1 MKKVLVLYAHPRP
14 DLSQVNKVLF
24 ADLKDLANVTAVDL
38 YGEYSNFDINVEK
51 EKKRLIEHD
60 VLVFQHP
67 IYWYSCPALLK
78 DWMDLVLEYNFA
90 HGPQGSALKDKTF
103 VSVVSSGGSR
113 KSYSSEG
120 KNTHTIKNFLLP
132 FEASFKFCHMETLPP
147 LIFYSASKS
156 KNSDE
161 FENHKTM
168 YHNLLEDLKTNRIS
182 AEKSFGFENLNDYYK
197 SKAQEKTQQEKTQ
210 QQKAQQEKT
219 QQQKTQQQKAQQEK
233 TQQQKTQQK
242 KHSNKKHSNK
252 KHNKKK
258 HSNKKHSKKKHG
270 NKKHSK
276 KRHSKKRHRVR
287 NEKWIFSK
295 RAFYIF

>member
-168 YHNLLEDLKTNRIS
+168 YHNLLEDLKANRIS

-197 SKAQEKTQQEKTQ
+197 SKAQQKTQQQKTQQQKTQQQKTQQEKTQQQKAQQQKAQQQKAQQEKTQ

-219 QQQKTQQQKAQQEK
+219 QQEKAQQQKAQQQKTQQQKAQQEK
-233 TQQQKTQQK
+233 TQQQKAQ
-242 KHSNKKHSNK
+242 
-252 KHNKKK
+252 
-258 HSNKKHSKKKHG
+258 G
-270 NKKHSK
+270 
-276 KRHSKKRHRVR
+276 
-287 NEKWIFSK
+287 
-295 RAFYIF
+295 

>member
-219 QQQKTQQQKAQQEK
+219 QQQKAQQEKTQQQKTQQQKAQQEK
-233 TQQQKTQQK
+233 TQQQKAQQEKTQQQK
-242 KHSNKKHSNK
+242 AQQ
-252 KHNKKK
+252 
-258 HSNKKHSKKKHG
+258 
-270 NKKHSK
+270 
-276 KRHSKKRHRVR
+276 
-287 NEKWIFSK
+287 EKTRQQK
-295 RAFYIF
+295 TQQEKAQQEKTQG